1 MEDRLVILKLF
12 LFSFSGTAGGG
23 KVTSGED
30 GAETSLGGGNGGS
43 FLACRSG
50 ERGSNCLRI
59 CCRDASRVWLGEDVV
74 EDGFG
79 GGEGGG
85 ESFSGDFSFMRGN
98 EDW

>member
-1 MEDRLVILKLF
+1 MEARLVKLKLAR
-12 LFSFSGTAGGG
+12 FSFSGTAGAGI
-23 KVTSGED
+23 VTSGED

-59 CCRDASRVWLGEDVV
+59 CCRDASRVWFGEDAVD
-74 EDGFG
+74 DGFG

-85 ESFSGDFSFMRGN
+85 DSFSDDFSSMSKN
-98 EDW
+98 